1 MKNKIRPLSPHL
13 NIYKPQLT
21 SILSIFHR
29 ISGSLLTL
37 TLVLFL
43 CCFYI
48 DMLYNNF
55 FVSYAIFFDLTNT
68 FALIVNFFLLFFS
81 IIGFL
86 PYFKWTTSSIMGFLY
101 WIRNK
106 KSIHDRNDSYLYSK
120 LAINNCNFSIKK
132 TSYVTNNCKTYRKWV

>member
-68 FALIVNFFLLFFS
+68 FALIVNFFYYFLVLLVSYHISNGLRHLSWDFC
-81 IIGFL
+81 IGL
-86 PYFKWTTSSIMGFLY
+86 EIKNLYTTGMIVICIASLLLTIVIL
-101 WIRNK
+101 
-106 KSIHDRNDSYLYSK
+106 
-120 LAINNCNFSIKK
+120 
-132 TSYVTNNCKTYRKWV
+132 V